1 MTSSLWK
8 GAEIPTWLGP
18 PFSFLGLRSPEA
30 DFESARAVILPAP
43 YDGTTTF
50 RTGTREG
57 PRAILAAS
65 RELEFYDEETETE
78 AWRQGIATLDELAVN
93 VASPLEMVNHVRQ
106 AGEYVLAAGKLPVL
120 LGGEHL
126 LSLGMIEAL
135 AARYGDFTILH
146 LDAHADLRASYQG
159 SPYSNACVMHQAL
172 RHASLV
178 QVGIRATTREE
189 QQLVRELGIP
199 SFMAHR
205 LWQAPSLW
213 AQIVPVLGSKVYISI
228 DLDVFDPAVMPAVG
242 TPEPGGLGWYDLL
255 RLLRAVCR
263 ERHVLGFDVMELLP
277 HSNHVAADI
286 LAARLVYKLL
296 TYIFLDNPQGCC

>member
-1 MTSSLWK
+1 MSSSLWK

-18 PFSFLGLRSPEA
+18 PFCFLGLRSPEA
-30 DFESARAVILPAP
+30 DFEHARAVIVPAP

-65 RELEFYDEETETE
+65 RELEFYDEETESE
-78 AWRQGIATLDELAVN
+78 AWRQGIASMDELAVN
-93 VASPLEMVNHVRQ
+93 VASPRDMVNNVRE
-106 AGEYVLAAGKLPVL
+106 AGAYVLAAGKLPVL

-135 AARYGDFTILH
+135 AARYGTFTILH
-146 LDAHADLRASYQG
+146 MDAHADLRASYQG

-172 RHASLV
+172 QHASLV
-178 QVGIRATTREE
+178 QVGIRATTCEE
-189 QQLVRELGIP
+189 QQLVRDRSIP
-199 SFMAHR
+199 TFMAHR
-205 LWQAPSLW
+205 LWQDPSLW
-213 AQIVPVLGSKVYISI
+213 DRIVPVLGPQVYISI
-228 DLDVFDPAVMPAVG
+228 DLDVFDPAVMPSVG

-277 HSNHVAADI
+277 HPHHVAADI

-296 TYIFLDNPQGCC
+296 TYIFLDNHQGCC